1 MREVVRREGIDA
13 KEAHYTIK
21 RDDEARRRWSLH
33 LYGVDTC
40 DSDLY
45 NMVLNIKT
53 MTVTDAV
60 GTILRAV
67 QLPAFQTTSRTREI
81 IDSMLANTGTGKG

>member
-53 MTVTDAV
+53 MTARDAV
-60 GTILRAV
+60 GTISRAV
-67 QLPAFQTTSRTREI
+67 QLPAFQTNSQTREI
-81 IDSMLANTGTGKG
+81 IGRLLAETGPATS